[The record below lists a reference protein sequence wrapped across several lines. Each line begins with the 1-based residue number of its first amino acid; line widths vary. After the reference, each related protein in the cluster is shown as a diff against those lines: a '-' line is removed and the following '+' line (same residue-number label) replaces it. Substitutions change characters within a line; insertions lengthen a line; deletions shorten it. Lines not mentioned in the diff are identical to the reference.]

1 MMALAAAAAALRGA
15 PAMAGFTD
23 GADAFTAG
31 LRLAV
36 VASVGG
42 TTARVVDGRA
52 GAALRTTDAAATFLT
67 AARAGG
73 GGAAATGSATAS
85 GGWAAGSSVG
95 LGVAR
100 RGTGQFG

>member
-15 PAMAGFTD
+15 PAMAGFAD

-36 VASVGG
+36 VASAGG
-42 TTARVVDGRA
+42 TTARTVDGRA
-52 GAALRTTDAAATFLT
+52 GAALRTTGAAATFFT
-67 AARAGG
+67 VAGG
-73 GGAAATGSATAS
+73 AGAAATGSATFS